1 MRGKQAGI
9 FLLESLKGLV
19 WGKETVRQGWGGFT
33 LLSAVSLPL
42 PQPLEV
48 LRLLPCSIN
57 SSEVEQACLVLWAPE
72 EIGVRKK
79 KKGNIPTQHSFF
91 VYLRVSC
98 KPPRTPLTH
107 PENHFYYIYKAGLDQ
122 GLSSG

>member
-79 KKGNIPTQHSFF
+79 KKKKRQH
-91 VYLRVSC
+91 
-98 KPPRTPLTH
+98 TH
-107 PENHFYYIYKAGLDQ
+107 TAQFLCLSKGL
-122 GLSSG
+122 L